1 MHTMRGVDA
10 RLTNAWVTRCG
21 ELERSECCGGRSRS
35 KSERLH
41 QQGSENGGTSF
52 AGITR
57 GTLGKASRTAV
68 GTAIPVLDRQREDV
82 EDAPLLAR
90 QSWTTRHRRG
100 VRSPAGAESVRFW
113 DHIFR
118 ILFLRS

>member
-1 MHTMRGVDA
+1 MRGVDA
-10 RLTNAWVTRCG
+10 KLTNVWVTRGG
-21 ELERSECCGGRSRS
+21 ELERSVCCGGRSRS

-41 QQGSENGGTSF
+41 QQRSEDGGTYF

-68 GTAIPVLDRQREDV
+68 GTAIPVLDRLREDV
-82 EDAPLLAR
+82 EDAVLPAR

-100 VRSPAGAESVRFW
+100 ARSRTGAGSVRLW